1 MAEPDLG
8 GARRGGRR
16 DGAVRGEQEAAV
28 DEEPAPAF
36 ASSSSPSPSAVAS
49 EEGYGS
55 YGGALCGKE
64 PGLDPLQLSPAGAE
78 APPRGVAQ
86 DPHPA
91 TLALPLPLLLL
102 LPLLRQ
108 AAAGATDGDAERP
121 VWTRFGFVLT
131 VGRRGRDYGSRGQCA
146 YVNVLCDYCC
156 LLDLVSS

>member
-36 ASSSSPSPSAVAS
+36 ASSSSSSSSAVAAG
-49 EEGYGS
+49 EGYGS

-78 APPRGVAQ
+78 APLRGVAQ

-91 TLALPLPLLLL
+91 TLALPLLLLL
-102 LPLLRQ
+102 LLLRQ

-121 VWTRFGFVLT
+121 VWTRYGFVLT
-131 VGRRGRDYGSRGQCA
+131 VGRGRDYGSRGRG
-146 YVNVLCDYCC
+146 LKHRT
-156 LLDLVSS
+156 

>member
-8 GARRGGRR
+8 GARRGGRG

-36 ASSSSPSPSAVAS
+36 ASSSPSPSSVVPAG
-49 EEGYGS
+49 EGYGS

-91 TLALPLPLLLL
+91 TLALPLLLL

-131 VGRRGRDYGSRGQCA
+131 VGRRGRDYGSRGRG
-146 YVNVLCDYCC
+146 LG
-156 LLDLVSS
+156 LKHRT